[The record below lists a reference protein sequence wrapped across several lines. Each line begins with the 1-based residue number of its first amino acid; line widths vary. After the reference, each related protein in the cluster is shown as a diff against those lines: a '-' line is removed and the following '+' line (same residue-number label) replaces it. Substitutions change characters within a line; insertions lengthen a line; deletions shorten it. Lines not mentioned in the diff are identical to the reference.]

1 MTPAAEAPPARTVV
15 LDAYA
20 VIAALVGERARADVE
35 PLIARGVLTAPNA
48 AEVVDVCVRVHAND
62 ERDVRERLEWLAT
75 GGLQIQPLDADLA
88 LTAGAL
94 RARHY
99 RKRHC
104 EVSLGDCFALASA
117 KRRHTALATSD
128 PDLASVA
135 RSESVAV
142 VPLPDS
148 RGKRP

>member
-1 MTPAAEAPPARTVV
+1 MKVV

-20 VIAALVGERARADVE
+20 VVAALVGERAGADVE
-35 PLIARGVLTAPNA
+35 PLLPDGVLLAPNA

-62 ERDVRERLEWLAT
+62 EGAVRERIGWLVT
-75 GGLQIQPLDADLA
+75 GGLELAPLDPGLG

-99 RKRHC
+99 RRRHC
-104 EVSLGDCFALASA
+104 EISLGDCFALALA
-117 KRRHTALATSD
+117 KQRKVALATAD
-128 PDLASVA
+128 PDLAAAA
-135 RSESVAV
+135 RAEDVKV
-142 VPLPDS
+142 HGLPDS